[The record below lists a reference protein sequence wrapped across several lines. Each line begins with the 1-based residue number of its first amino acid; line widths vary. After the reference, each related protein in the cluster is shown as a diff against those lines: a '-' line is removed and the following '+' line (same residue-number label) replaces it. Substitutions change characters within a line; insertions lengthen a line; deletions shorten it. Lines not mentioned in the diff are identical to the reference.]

1 MELYVDSANLKTIKK
16 LNGWLPLDGITVNP
30 SIVAVEK
37 KELFPLLEELLK
49 LCDKYLHVQV
59 LSEKKEEIIK
69 EAERLHS
76 LSEKII
82 VKIPVSQEGLAA
94 IKELDTEE
102 IKVTAT
108 AIFTITQ
115 AFSAAKAGASY
126 LAPYVSRLDRI
137 EQSGVKMVKEM
148 KEMVE
153 INGFSAKIIT
163 ASIKNANQVKELIR
177 TGAQAMTLSP
187 EILIQ
192 ANQHP
197 LTDQAVEMFR
207 DDWINTFEE
216 FKLDSKLK

>member
-1 MELYVDSANLKTIKK
+1 MELYVDSANIKTIKK

-207 DDWINTFEE
+207 DDWINIFEE

>member
-1 MELYVDSANLKTIKK
+1 MELYVDSANVEIIKE
-16 LNGWLPLDGITVNP
+16 LNQWLPLDGVTVNP
-30 SIVAVEK
+30 SIVAAED

-49 LCDKYLHVQV
+49 LSRKHLHVQV

-69 EAERLHS
+69 EAEQLHS

-94 IKELDTEE
+94 IKELNTDQMK
-102 IKVTAT
+102 ITAT
-108 AIFTITQ
+108 AIFTVTQ
-115 AFSAAKAGASY
+115 AFSAAKAGAAY

-137 EQSGVKMVKEM
+137 EQSGVKMVREM
-148 KEMVE
+148 QEMVE
-153 INGFSAKIIT
+153 LNGFSAKIIT

-187 EILIQ
+187 DILIQ
-192 ANQHP
+192 SHQHP

-207 DDWINTFEE
+207 DDWINKFKNY
-216 FKLDSKLK
+216 KLDSKLK